1 MADVDTALRSLEL
14 VGSRNIGSLK
24 SLVGKQDLL
33 LQLLENEQ
41 MRLVVWLYPL
51 DHEKRHAFSSGHSGR
66 IPLEV
71 RWLFEYSLIV

>member
-24 SLVGKQDLL
+24 SLVGKQELL

-41 MRLVVWLYPL
+41 MRLIVWLYPL
-51 DHEKRHAFSSGHSGR
+51 DHEKRHVFSSGHSGR
-66 IPLEV
+66 LPLEV
-71 RWLFEYSLIV
+71 SGYFNIL